1 MPEEAQTKKK
11 LNLWNSIKRIC
22 KEEAFVGGV
31 IAQLFYV
38 GAQIMCW
45 TYIYQYAENLG
56 IDNRSAVNYAYAA
69 LIIFLLGRFICVYL
83 LKFIH
88 SGKLLMILGFLAVC
102 CCLGTI
108 FIQGMGG
115 LYALVLTSFCMSLMF
130 PTIYGIALN
139 GLGDDAKPASAFL
152 VMAIVGGAFMPILQG
167 MILDIGGQG
176 YNDTLILGVPE
187 VNFSFILPLICFG
200 VVALFGYRSM
210 KTNVG

>member
-1 MPEEAQTKKK
+1 
-11 LNLWNSIKRIC
+11 
-22 KEEAFVGGV
+22 
-31 IAQLFYV
+31 
-38 GAQIMCW
+38 
-45 TYIYQYAENLG
+45 
-56 IDNRSAVNYAYAA
+56 
-69 LIIFLLGRFICVYL
+69 
-83 LKFIH
+83 
-88 SGKLLMILGFLAVC
+88 
-102 CCLGTI
+102 
-108 FIQGMGG
+108 
-115 LYALVLTSFCMSLMF
+115 MF

-139 GLGDDAKPASAFL
+139 GLGDDAKTASAFL